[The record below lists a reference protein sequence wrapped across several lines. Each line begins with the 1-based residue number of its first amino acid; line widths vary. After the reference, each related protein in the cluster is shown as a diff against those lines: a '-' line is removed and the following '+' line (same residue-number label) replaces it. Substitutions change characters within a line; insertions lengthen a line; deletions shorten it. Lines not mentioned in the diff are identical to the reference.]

1 MSDDERYV
9 LTPWGCLATVLS
21 DYRIDV
27 SDISGKVGEHI
38 VEDFVECMEK
48 MGHVVYVEAEDEAD
62 GPEDC
67 D

>member
-1 MSDDERYV
+1 MSNDEGGYV
-9 LTPWGCLATVLS
+9 LTPWGGLAAVLS

-38 VEDFVECMEK
+38 VEDFMECMEK
-48 MGHVVYVEAEDEAD
+48 MGHVVYVEGDDSD